1 MHGGLL
7 CLLMT
12 PFHHWYIVCIDSRWL
27 PNFSRSAS
35 FRTYIVDGVMPSVI
49 RTVRL
54 LTSQRYDMKV
64 YACSYTSEGLGNS
77 PQLTSIN
84 LTLKWVS

>member
-12 PFHHWYIVCIDSRWL
+12 PFHHWYMVCIDSRWL
-27 PNFSRSAS
+27 PNFSRSAVVLGH
-35 FRTYIVDGVMPSVI
+35 RWGNAICD
-49 RTVRL
+49 TVRL
-54 LTSQRYDMKV
+54 LSSQRYDMKV

-84 LTLKWVS
+84 LTLK